1 MPTQSEKALSFK
13 ICTAWTP
20 LDVYVLSAHDKSIKF
35 IPLALTAIQISEK
48 KIGRP
53 TADCR
58 KEQLH
63 TSTKLYRMRSAIKNK
78 AIQNAQKNWT
88 TAEQFFTAQVS
99 VSEQQIHQ

>member
-20 LDVYVLSAHDKSIKF
+20 LDVYVLSAHDNSIKF

-48 KIGRP
+48 KIERP

-63 TSTKLYRMRSAIKNK
+63 TSTKLCRMRSAIKK
-78 AIQNAQKNWT
+78 QGDSKRTKNLDKC
-88 TAEQFFTAQVS
+88 
-99 VSEQQIHQ
+99 